1 MDIDRGFGKELFL
14 DCVSWG
20 VIAYC
25 FVQSCTSRLIYFVN
39 CLTYIISSIQCKF
52 FVCLAGCTGKGLSR
66 PEFSVTTKQHQ
77 KYVPVKEPKI
87 TVNFVT
93 KKDIFL
99 HPVKMRTTVT
109 RRVMARP
116 TSTSS
121 LSSNPLLCTSFAT
134 CTWKTNCIFVS
145 QILIIYFYYF
155 YRGKDIH
162 FYCQYQ
168 VQSVPAMQ
176 CMKCKSSRKK

>member
-1 MDIDRGFGKELFL
+1 M
-14 DCVSWG
+14 SP
-20 VIAYC
+20 
-25 FVQSCTSRLIYFVN
+25 
-39 CLTYIISSIQCKF
+39 IQCKF

-77 KYVPVKEPKI
+77 KYVPVKDQKI
-87 TVNFVT
+87 MVSFVT
-93 KKDIFL
+93 KKNIFL

-121 LSSNPLLCTSFAT
+121 LSSNPLLCTSFGT
-134 CTWKTNCIFVS
+134 CTWRKMVSLSANCYYISIIFH
-145 QILIIYFYYF
+145 
-155 YRGKDIH
+155 RGADKH
-162 FYCQYQ
+162 FYFQYQ

-176 CMKCKSSRKK
+176 CMKCKRSRKK